1 MQYVGMRRRTSQY
14 GRPSTVAKTLIL
26 GSAAYL
32 SVVVG
37 PCLTSFVAGWP
48 VQGGQEHSALGQ
60 AHRKFGETQ
69 MAAGAGAAT
78 DQCASVKAKLMDL
91 LGDDLLPQEVLRP
104 EGKPTRGR
112 LDETILELER
122 LNPSEEPVYSEL
134 IDGSWIVKYSGSYA
148 PGLLSSPTRELALFL
163 YGGGFSLGNVLNS
176 FANGFWGQNLG
187 VKVLAKKVTI
197 FAGRDVDAK
206 AEVEVGGQKDSLCY
220 SAELMPLSGRRMSEE
235 IISVN
240 LPDPV
245 GKQDLPLELRRSI
258 LVTYLDEEIMV
269 VRDESGVSEVLVR
282 EMVNVAPSAPAPA
295 SSSTVP
301 TVTEDGLFT
310 SDDEN
315 TSFAADDS
323 ATGAGQGASSSSEA
337 SK

>member
-1 MQYVGMRRRTSQY
+1 
-14 GRPSTVAKTLIL
+14 
-26 GSAAYL
+26 
-32 SVVVG
+32 
-37 PCLTSFVAGWP
+37 
-48 VQGGQEHSALGQ
+48 
-60 AHRKFGETQ
+60 
-69 MAAGAGAAT
+69 
-78 DQCASVKAKLMDL
+78 L

-134 IDGSWIVKYSGSYA
+134 IDGSWTVKYSGSYA